1 MAAPEADDA
10 AMLSG
15 SDDSDDSRSDD
26 SGGGG
31 GPGGGG
37 GASDA
42 DLAAVMALEQ
52 SLRTHP
58 DDYALRVQHVALLR
72 RCGLRGRLREAREE
86 LAARFPLAEPLWR
99 EWLEDELEAAARC
112 APRVLRVCARVQAHR
127 SSSRA
132 LTLVRRFGRSAED
145 VDALE
150 ALHERALRDALSVP
164 LWVAYIEARGR
175 RGACAAA
182 VRALTLPTCAPLCAQ
197 FLRGSGAPAD
207 KLRAAYER
215 ALAAGG
221 LHFWQARR
229 VSLSQNGR
237 GVC

>member
-10 AMLSG
+10 TMLSG

-31 GPGGGG
+31 GPGGGGG

-86 LAARFPLAEPLWR
+86 FAVRFPLAEPLWR

-112 APRVLRVCARVQAHR
+112 AARVLRACVQG
-127 SSSRA
+127 
-132 LTLVRRFGRSAED
+132 T
-145 VDALE
+145 
-150 ALHERALRDALSVP
+150 P
-164 LWVAYIEARGR
+164 
-175 RGACAAA
+175 
-182 VRALTLPTCAPLCAQ
+182 Q
-197 FLRGSGAPAD
+197 
-207 KLRAAYER
+207 
-215 ALAAGG
+215 
-221 LHFWQARR
+221 RR
-229 VSLSQNGR
+229 VP
-237 GVC
+237 